1 MEGNMN
7 SIESYKISDLR
18 EIAKQNNYRGYYSMS
33 KKDLYD
39 YIVREQSNILVPK
52 EGIPI
57 PNKIIKR
64 KSWEQRQ
71 QELNYIEYLTYDSF
85 NPLNK
90 DHKNAFKKAYST
102 YRISG
107 IFDVS
112 IPIYLE
118 NARSSFNI
126 LKKPYSYKVQ
136 LTLYTE
142 WLKDN
147 IKIEKIINSRML
159 TVYPNQ
165 LNVYNTLVHSLL
177 DILEELNFPMSG
189 FSYKG
194 VLYMDVN
201 FNKIYINRGGS
212 YVELEKW
219 IKDKKAIINPKNNDN
234 ECFKWAV
241 IAAVYNVDHPERIS
255 SFKKYENKF
264 NWSGLTFPMDVDK
277 IELFE
282 NRNNYGVNVLYVD
295 DKKSFAILRKSKKQ
309 NQINLFYASKHYSAI
324 RSLSRLLS
332 SSNSKHN
339 HKEFYCTNCLNGFN
353 TEVALQKHEIYCVNG
368 AVRMVASKDKVMRY
382 TDGSKQFRVPFIIY
396 ADFESII
403 DSSGNHIPSGFCTY
417 IKFAYGKLNNPKRL
431 YRGEDCVE
439 VFIKHI
445 RETVKYLIE
454 EVPSKKDMIPLT
466 EEENKIHNSKR
477 NCDICSKPFNDR
489 DNRKVRDHCH
499 YTGKY
504 RCAAHSKCNIR
515 YKIPEFI
522 PVAFHNLSGYDVHLF
537 IKELSKHFEAD
548 EINCIAE
555 SKEKYISITINTKEK
570 IPHPTK
576 DIYKRVGIKFIDTLR
591 FMQSSLSDLANSM
604 NSFKIL
610 GEYLP
615 VELMSKKGVYPYE
628 YMDSFERFNEVE
640 LPGINSFYSSLNL
653 SGITESEYNYAK
665 KVWRNLGCRNMGD
678 YHDVYLLT
686 DVLLLAD
693 IFESF
698 RDTCL
703 KVYKLD
709 PAQFYTAPGLAFQA
723 ALKYSGVELE
733 LLSDVDMFQMF
744 EYGIRGGITQ
754 SVERYSKANNKYMDD
769 YNPNVE
775 SSYIQYLDANNLYGG
790 AMSQEL
796 PVKGFKWVD
805 PNSNWFNGERN
816 GIYTKGY
823 LMDVDI
829 QYPKHLDHSDFPFL
843 ADRMKING
851 VTKLVPNMLDKNN
864 YVVHYKTLRQALD
877 HGLKLIN
884 INRILEFDQTD
895 WLKGYI
901 DLNTNLRTKATSNFE
916 KNFYKLMNNAV
927 FGKTMENIRN
937 HKNFK
942 LVTTERKYSK
952 YVSKPNFKSAIRF
965 TEDLVGL
972 DMGKTE
978 LVMSKPIYVGQAI
991 LDLSK
996 IIMYEFHYDYAK
1008 IKWNNIK
1015 LLYQD
1020 TDSLIYNIKTEDFYK
1035 DISQDVYYR
1044 FDTSNY
1050 TVDRPLPMGI
1060 NKKVISL
1067 MKDEM
1072 GGNIIKE
1079 FVTLNPKVYAY
1090 KYIKDDV
1097 INEDKKCK
1105 GIKRSVVLNNL
1116 SFDNYIHTLNTN
1128 ENKIVKQNLIRSKN
1142 HDIKTIVE
1150 EKRAFSTKNDK
1161 RIMINNIESI
1171 AIGLENIN

>member
-1 MEGNMN
+1 MN

-18 EIAKQNNYRGYYSMS
+18 EIAKQNNYFGFSRMN
-33 KKDLYD
+33 KRDLYD
-39 YIVREQSNILVPK
+39 FLVRKQSEMLVPNI
-52 EGIPI
+52 GIPI
-57 PNKIIKR
+57 PIPIVVKKP
-64 KSWEQRQ
+64 WEERQR
-71 QELNYIEYLTYDSF
+71 EINYVEFMAYDRF
-85 NPLNK
+85 KPNYK
-90 DHKNAFKKAYST
+90 EHEHAFKKSYIT

-107 IFDVS
+107 INGIGV
-112 IPIYLE
+112 PTYLE
-118 NARSSFNI
+118 NARETYENLS
-126 LKKPYSYKVQ
+126 KPDHYKVQ
-136 LTLYTE
+136 LILWTE
-142 WLKDN
+142 WFKDN
-147 IKIEKIINSRML
+147 NKIEKIINSRMV
-159 TVYPNQ
+159 TVYQNSN
-165 LNVYNTLVHSLL
+165 LVYNTLVHSIL
-177 DILEELNFPMSG
+177 DMLEALNFPRSG
-189 FSYKG
+189 FSLKK
-194 VLYMDVN
+194 VLYMDVD
-201 FNKIYINRGGS
+201 FHKVHLVTGGT

-241 IAAVYNVDHPERIS
+241 IAAIFNIDHPERMS
-255 SFKKYENKF
+255 SYKQYENKF
-264 NWSGLTFPMDVDK
+264 NWSGLTFPMDINK
-277 IELFE
+277 IDLFE
-282 NRNNYGVNVLYVD
+282 NRNIYGVNVIYVD
-295 DKKSFAILRKSKKQ
+295 DKREFAILRKSKKP

-332 SSNSKHN
+332 SSNSKDS
-339 HKEFYCTNCLNGFN
+339 HKQFYCTNCLNGFN
-353 TEVALQKHEIYCVNG
+353 TEKALEKHEIYCING
-368 AVRMVASKDKVMRY
+368 AVRMVASKDKILKY
-382 TDGSKQFRVPFIIY
+382 TDGSKQFKVPFIIY

-417 IKFAYGKLNNPKRL
+417 VKFSYGRLQNPKTL

-445 RETVKYLIE
+445 KETVRYLIE
-454 EVPSKKDMIPLT
+454 EVPSTVQMIPLT

-477 NCDICSKPFNDR
+477 DCDICGKPFNDR

-504 RCAAHSKCNIR
+504 RCAAHGKCNFR

-570 IPHPTK
+570 VPHPTK
-576 DIYKRVGIKFIDTLR
+576 EVYKRVGIRFIDTLR
-591 FMQSSLSDLANSM
+591 FMQSSLSALADSM
-604 NSFKIL
+604 DSFKIL

-628 YMDSFERFNEVE
+628 YIDSFNKFDETE
-640 LPGINSFYSSLNL
+640 LPSIDKFYSSLNL
-653 SGITESEYNYAK
+653 SGITQSEHDYAK
-665 KVWRNLGCRNMGD
+665 KVWRNLCCRNMGD

-754 SVERYSKANNKYMDD
+754 SIERYSKANNKYMDD
-769 YNPNVE
+769 YNPNE
-775 SSYIQYLDANNLYGG
+775 QSSFIQYLDANNLYGS
-790 AMSQEL
+790 AMSQDL
-796 PVKGFKWVD
+796 PYKGFKWVD
-805 PNSNWFNGERN
+805 PNSNWYKNG
-816 GIYTKGY
+816 KGY
-823 LMDVDI
+823 LLDVDVE
-829 QYPKHLDHSDFPFL
+829 YPKHLDHSDFPFL
-843 ADRMKING
+843 ADRMNING
-851 VTKLVPNMLDKNN
+851 VTKLVPNMLDKKN

-877 HGLKLIN
+877 HGLKLIK
-884 INRILEFDQTD
+884 INRILEFDQKP

-901 DLNTNLRTKATSNFE
+901 DLNTNLRTKATSEFE

-1008 IKWNNIK
+1008 TKWNNIK

-1035 DISQDVYYR
+1035 DISEDIASR

-1050 TVDRPLPMGI
+1050 INVDRPLQIGI
-1060 NKKVISL
+1060 NKKVIGL

-1097 INEDKKCK
+1097 INIDKKCK
-1105 GIKRSVVLNNL
+1105 GVKRSVVLNNI
-1116 SFDNYIHTLNTN
+1116 SFNDYIHTLNTN
-1128 ENKIVKQNLIRSKN
+1128 ENKIVKQNLIRSNN
-1142 HDIKTIVE
+1142 HNIKTIVE
-1150 EKRAFSTKNDK
+1150 KKRAFSTKNDK

-1171 AIGLENIN
+1171 AIGLN